1 LQNIAFFVLRA
12 GNYLRLVLEGLVMQ
26 KAAQINNLD
35 LGLAVPFGVAINI
48 LGDKDHVALAYAQAL
63 AEIYIR
69 ALPFENYSE
78 SRFSFVA
85 VSAAEVVARKAV
97 RRASKLGYV

>member
-1 LQNIAFFVLRA
+1 
-12 GNYLRLVLEGLVMQ
+12 
-26 KAAQINNLD
+26 
-35 LGLAVPFGVAINI
+35 VPFGVAINV
-48 LGDKDHVALAYAQAL
+48 LGDKDHVALAHAEPL

-69 ALPFENYSE
+69 ALSFENYSE
-78 SRFSFVA
+78 SCFSLVT